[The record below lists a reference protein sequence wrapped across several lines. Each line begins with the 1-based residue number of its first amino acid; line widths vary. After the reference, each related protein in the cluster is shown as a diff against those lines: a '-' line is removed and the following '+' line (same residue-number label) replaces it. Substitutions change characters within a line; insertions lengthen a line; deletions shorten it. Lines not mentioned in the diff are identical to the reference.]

1 MGVHT
6 TPNQKVNTVFDE
18 LSDVLFWNVEQTE
31 FVFRRVIH
39 HFAISVADEFTL
51 SIVPSNDILLTRG
64 AFFMLP

>member
-18 LSDVLFWNVEQTE
+18 LSDVLLWNVEQTE
-31 FVFRRVIH
+31 FVLRRVIH
-39 HFAISVADEFTL
+39 NFAISVADEFTL
-51 SIVPSNDILLTRG
+51 PVVPSNHKLLTRG